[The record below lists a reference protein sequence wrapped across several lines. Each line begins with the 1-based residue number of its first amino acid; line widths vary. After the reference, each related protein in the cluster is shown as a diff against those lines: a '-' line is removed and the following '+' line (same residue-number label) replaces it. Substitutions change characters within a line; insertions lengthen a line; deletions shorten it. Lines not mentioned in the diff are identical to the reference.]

1 MVSFSDYKWN
11 FFMLEYFQAYS
22 ISGEKLLRK
31 ISLLSLESFLSSE
44 ISAGFI
50 RTKVITWA
58 WLLGFCH
65 WELDVPRQVKAK
77 GACVSGSY

>member
-1 MVSFSDYKWN
+1 MVSLSDYKWN
-11 FFMLEYFQAYS
+11 FFMLEYFLAYS
-22 ISGEKLLRK
+22 ISGERLLRK
-31 ISLLSLESFLSSE
+31 ISLLSLEYLSSE

-65 WELDVPRQVKAK
+65 RCAKA
-77 GACVSGSY
+77 G